1 MSLEDV
7 KRAKARG
14 GLLNLDKPAG
24 KTSRDVVN
32 QVARLLPRRTKVGHA
47 GTLDPLAVGVLV
59 VCVGP
64 ATRLIEN
71 VQRMG
76 KSYRTTIRLGARS
89 DTHDRDGS
97 IIETVDPPIPT
108 TDEIDQALEAQR
120 GDILQQPPEHSALK
134 VGGRRAYDLARA
146 GLPVELAPRPVRV
159 DRIEILSYAWP
170 TLELEIDCGSGTYI
184 RSIARDVGEA
194 LGCGGLMETLVR
206 TRIGRF
212 TQESAADPDQLTREN
227 FATHLRPALEAVA
240 DLPRIA
246 LDESLLA
253 DVRQGKAL
261 ASARLPDGFVPDG
274 EIALVTP
281 SGRLAALAEGDPR
294 RGLVQPRKVL
304 VV

>member
-1 MSLEDV
+1 VSLED
-7 KRAKARG
+7 AKMDTEWA
-14 GLLNLDKPAG
+14 GLLNLDKPPG

-32 QVARLLPRRTKVGHA
+32 QVARLLPRKVKAGHA

-76 KSYRTTIRLGARS
+76 KTYRTTILLGARS
-89 DTHDRDGS
+89 DTLDRDGV
-97 IIETVDPPIPT
+97 IVETIDPKAPT
-108 TDEIDQALEAQR
+108 LAEIDQALESQR
-120 GDILQQPPEHSALK
+120 GEILQRPPEHSALK
-134 VGGRRAYDLARA
+134 IDGRRAYDLARA

-159 DRIEILSYAWP
+159 DRIEVLSYSWP
-170 TLELEIDCGSGTYI
+170 RLELEIDCGSGTYI

-194 LGCGGLMETLVR
+194 LGCGALMETLAR

-212 TQESAADPDQLTREN
+212 TRESAVAPDQLNREN
-227 FATHLRPALEAVA
+227 LAGHLRPALEAVA
-240 DLPRIA
+240 ELPRIT
-246 LDESLLA
+246 LDAPLLA

-261 ASARLPDGFVPDG
+261 AASRLFDATVPAG
-274 EIALVTP
+274 EIALVAE
-281 SGRLAALAEGDPR
+281 SGRLVALAEGDPR

-304 VV
+304 AL